1 MSIDQSKIRNFCIIA
16 HIDHGKSTLA
26 DRIIEKTGTLTSREM
41 QAQVLDNMDLERERG
56 ITIKSQAVRIIYQA
70 KDGEEYIFNL
80 IDTPGHVD
88 FNYEVSRSLA
98 ACDGAILVVDAAQGV
113 EAQTLANVYLALDH
127 DLDVLPVINKIDLP
141 SARPEEVAQEI
152 EDVIGIEAMDAPRIS
167 AKTGLNIE
175 EVLEQI
181 VTKIPAPAGD
191 PKAPL
196 KALIFDALYDS
207 YKGVIVFCRIK
218 EGTVKVGTKIKM
230 MATGAEDLVT
240 EVGYF
245 GAGQFI
251 PCDELSAGMV
261 GYITASIKNVKD
273 TRVGDTI
280 TDAAEPITPEKQAE
294 IERWLASQPKH
305 QPADSVTEKRSNLLI
320 VFAESLESWVLEKK
334 VDGKEI
340 TPCLNRLLK
349 EKSTLYAPNV
359 LTQVKGGRSIDAQL
373 MICSGLLP
381 LMSGT
386 YSSLYYDNTF
396 YTLQKAMRWLKH
408 SRSYL
413 LTIDKVSTWNQ
424 GAVARSFGTDTIIS
438 YHDFKM
444 TEAFGTHKRIGDA
457 SFFKQCREKIE
468 RGEVWKPG
476 ESVYMQ
482 FVTYSGHAPFK
493 LPNHLRTITFPA
505 SIPEKAADYMTTAHY
520 TDKAIGD
527 FVAYLKTLPQYKET
541 IVVIVGDH
549 EGLASYRQEL
559 VGNPACRGLVS
570 DKQLTPFIVLNSPV
584 GMRYD
589 KFMGQID
596 IYPTLLNLMQLDA
609 YRWHGL
615 GQSILDP
622 RKQGVAVG
630 SVMNVEG
637 TGSDKEVE
645 RLKEAHT
652 VSDYMLRYDWLKR
665 LD

>member
-1 MSIDQSKIRNFCIIA
+1 MRQQLWDKTAIIFAVGIFLTFVAFDVIRCMDTTFVSFSFFETYATKIIA
-16 HIDHGKSTLA
+16 TLA
-26 DRIIEKTGTLTSREM
+26 LAGVYALTRCRW
-41 QAQVLDNMDLERERG
+41 AQ
-56 ITIKSQAVRIIYQA
+56 I
-70 KDGEEYIFNL
+70 
-80 IDTPGHVD
+80 
-88 FNYEVSRSLA
+88 
-98 ACDGAILVVDAAQGV
+98 VVI
-113 EAQTLANVYLALDH
+113 AL
-127 DLDVLPVINKIDLP
+127 LDVLLVANLMYIRTYYSAIPASSYLEAGNLADFKASVTDSLRWADIVLP
-141 SARPEEVAQEI
+141 LITIATAVMAFRYKTAKRQPLTAVLKWWAAPLAGFALLLTGVNLCKGGFHKSLRSVRQSAYLCSA
-152 EDVIGIEAMDAPRIS
+152 DAP
-167 AKTGLNIE
+167 
-175 EVLEQI
+175 
-181 VTKIPAPAGD
+181 
-191 PKAPL
+191 
-196 KALIFDALYDS
+196 IFSVFGCIWYD
-207 YKGVIVFCRIK
+207 
-218 EGTVKVGTKIKM
+218 
-230 MATGAEDLVT
+230 
-240 EVGYF
+240 
-245 GAGQFI
+245 
-251 PCDELSAGMV
+251 
-261 GYITASIKNVKD
+261 
-273 TRVGDTI
+273 I

-373 MICSGLLP
+373 MISSGLLP

-396 YTLQKAMRWLKH
+396 YTLQKAMRGLKH

-457 SFFKQCREKIE
+457 SFFQQCREKIE

-482 FVTYSGHAPFK
+482 FVTSSGHAPFK
-493 LPNHLRTITFPA
+493 LPDHLRTITFPA

-559 VGNPACRGLVS
+559 VGNPACHGLVS

>member
-1 MSIDQSKIRNFCIIA
+1 MRQQLWDKTAITFAVGIFLTFVAFDVIWCMDTTFASFSFFETYATKIIA
-16 HIDHGKSTLA
+16 TLA
-26 DRIIEKTGTLTSREM
+26 LAGVYALTRCRW
-41 QAQVLDNMDLERERG
+41 AQ
-56 ITIKSQAVRIIYQA
+56 I
-70 KDGEEYIFNL
+70 
-80 IDTPGHVD
+80 
-88 FNYEVSRSLA
+88 
-98 ACDGAILVVDAAQGV
+98 VVM
-113 EAQTLANVYLALDH
+113 AL
-127 DLDVLPVINKIDLP
+127 LDVLLVANLMYFRTYYSAIPASSYLEAGNLADFKASVTDSLRWADIVLP
-141 SARPEEVAQEI
+141 LITIATAVMAFRPKATKRQPLTAVLKWWAAPLAGFALLLTGVNLCKGGFHKSLRSVRQSAYLCSA
-152 EDVIGIEAMDAPRIS
+152 DAP
-167 AKTGLNIE
+167 
-175 EVLEQI
+175 
-181 VTKIPAPAGD
+181 
-191 PKAPL
+191 
-196 KALIFDALYDS
+196 IFSVFGCIWYD
-207 YKGVIVFCRIK
+207 
-218 EGTVKVGTKIKM
+218 
-230 MATGAEDLVT
+230 
-240 EVGYF
+240 
-245 GAGQFI
+245 
-251 PCDELSAGMV
+251 
-261 GYITASIKNVKD
+261 
-273 TRVGDTI
+273 I

-334 VDGKEI
+334 VYGKEI

-396 YTLQKAMRWLKH
+396 YTLQKAMRGQKH

-457 SFFKQCREKIE
+457 SFFQQCREKIE

-493 LPNHLRTITFPA
+493 LPDHLRTITFPA

-559 VGNPACRGLVS
+559 VSNPACRGLVS

-596 IYPTLLNLMQLDA
+596 IYPTLLNLMQLNA

>member
-1 MSIDQSKIRNFCIIA
+1 MRQQLWDKTAIIFAVGIFLTFVAFDVIWCMDTTFASFSFFETYATKIIA
-16 HIDHGKSTLA
+16 TLA
-26 DRIIEKTGTLTSREM
+26 LAGVYALTRCRW
-41 QAQVLDNMDLERERG
+41 AQ
-56 ITIKSQAVRIIYQA
+56 I
-70 KDGEEYIFNL
+70 
-80 IDTPGHVD
+80 
-88 FNYEVSRSLA
+88 
-98 ACDGAILVVDAAQGV
+98 VVM
-113 EAQTLANVYLALDH
+113 AL
-127 DLDVLPVINKIDLP
+127 LDVLLVANLMYFRTYYSAIPASSYLEAGNLADFKASVTDSLRWADIVLP
-141 SARPEEVAQEI
+141 LITIATAVMAFRYKTTKRQPLTAVLKWWAAPLAGFALLLTGVNLCKGGFHKSLRSVRQSAYLCSA
-152 EDVIGIEAMDAPRIS
+152 DAP
-167 AKTGLNIE
+167 
-175 EVLEQI
+175 
-181 VTKIPAPAGD
+181 
-191 PKAPL
+191 
-196 KALIFDALYDS
+196 IFSVFGCIWYD
-207 YKGVIVFCRIK
+207 
-218 EGTVKVGTKIKM
+218 
-230 MATGAEDLVT
+230 
-240 EVGYF
+240 
-245 GAGQFI
+245 
-251 PCDELSAGMV
+251 
-261 GYITASIKNVKD
+261 
-273 TRVGDTI
+273 I

-396 YTLQKAMRWLKH
+396 YTLQKAMRGLKH

-457 SFFKQCREKIE
+457 SFFQQCREKIE

-493 LPNHLRTITFPA
+493 LPDHLRTITFPA

-559 VGNPACRGLVS
+559 VDNPICRGLVS

>member
-1 MSIDQSKIRNFCIIA
+1 MRQQLWDKTAIIFAVGIFLTFVAFDVIWCMDTTFASFSFFETYATKIIA
-16 HIDHGKSTLA
+16 TLA
-26 DRIIEKTGTLTSREM
+26 LAGVYALTRCRW
-41 QAQVLDNMDLERERG
+41 AQ
-56 ITIKSQAVRIIYQA
+56 I
-70 KDGEEYIFNL
+70 
-80 IDTPGHVD
+80 
-88 FNYEVSRSLA
+88 
-98 ACDGAILVVDAAQGV
+98 VVM
-113 EAQTLANVYLALDH
+113 AL
-127 DLDVLPVINKIDLP
+127 LDVLLVANLMYFRTYYSAIPASSYLEAGNLADFKASVTDSLRWADIVLP
-141 SARPEEVAQEI
+141 LITIATAVMAFRYKTTKRQPLTAVLKWWAAPLAGFALLLTGVNLCKGGFHKSLRSVRQSAYLCSA
-152 EDVIGIEAMDAPRIS
+152 DAP
-167 AKTGLNIE
+167 
-175 EVLEQI
+175 
-181 VTKIPAPAGD
+181 
-191 PKAPL
+191 
-196 KALIFDALYDS
+196 IFSVFGCIWYD
-207 YKGVIVFCRIK
+207 
-218 EGTVKVGTKIKM
+218 
-230 MATGAEDLVT
+230 
-240 EVGYF
+240 
-245 GAGQFI
+245 
-251 PCDELSAGMV
+251 
-261 GYITASIKNVKD
+261 
-273 TRVGDTI
+273 I

-396 YTLQKAMRWLKH
+396 YTLQKAMRGLKH

-457 SFFKQCREKIE
+457 SFFQQCQEKIE

-493 LPNHLRTITFPA
+493 LPDHLRTITFPA

-549 EGLASYRQEL
+549 EGLAFYRQEL

>member
-1 MSIDQSKIRNFCIIA
+1 MRQQLWDKTSIVFAVGIFLTFVAFDVIWCMDTTFASFSFFETYATKIIA
-16 HIDHGKSTLA
+16 TLA
-26 DRIIEKTGTLTSREM
+26 LAGVYALTRCRW
-41 QAQVLDNMDLERERG
+41 AQ
-56 ITIKSQAVRIIYQA
+56 I
-70 KDGEEYIFNL
+70 
-80 IDTPGHVD
+80 
-88 FNYEVSRSLA
+88 
-98 ACDGAILVVDAAQGV
+98 VVM
-113 EAQTLANVYLALDH
+113 AL
-127 DLDVLPVINKIDLP
+127 LDVLLVANLMYFRTYYSAIPASSYLEAGNLADFKASVTDSLRWADIVLP
-141 SARPEEVAQEI
+141 LITIATAVMAFRYKTTKRQPLTAVLKWWAAPLAGFALLLTGVNLCKGGFHKSLRSVRQSAYLCSA
-152 EDVIGIEAMDAPRIS
+152 DAP
-167 AKTGLNIE
+167 
-175 EVLEQI
+175 
-181 VTKIPAPAGD
+181 
-191 PKAPL
+191 
-196 KALIFDALYDS
+196 IFSVFGCIWYD
-207 YKGVIVFCRIK
+207 
-218 EGTVKVGTKIKM
+218 
-230 MATGAEDLVT
+230 
-240 EVGYF
+240 
-245 GAGQFI
+245 
-251 PCDELSAGMV
+251 
-261 GYITASIKNVKD
+261 
-273 TRVGDTI
+273 I

-396 YTLQKAMRWLKH
+396 YTLQKAMRGLKH

-457 SFFKQCREKIE
+457 SFFQQCREKIE
-468 RGEVWKPG
+468 RGEVWKPS

-493 LPNHLRTITFPA
+493 LPDHLRTITFPA

>member
-1 MSIDQSKIRNFCIIA
+1 MRQQLWDKTAIIFAVGIFLTFVAFDVIWCMDTTFASFSFFETYATKIIA
-16 HIDHGKSTLA
+16 TLA
-26 DRIIEKTGTLTSREM
+26 LAGVYALTRCRW
-41 QAQVLDNMDLERERG
+41 AQ
-56 ITIKSQAVRIIYQA
+56 I
-70 KDGEEYIFNL
+70 
-80 IDTPGHVD
+80 
-88 FNYEVSRSLA
+88 
-98 ACDGAILVVDAAQGV
+98 VVM
-113 EAQTLANVYLALDH
+113 AL
-127 DLDVLPVINKIDLP
+127 LDVLLVANLMYFRTYYSAIPASSYLEAGNLADFKASVTDSLRWADIVLP
-141 SARPEEVAQEI
+141 LITIATAVMAFRYKTTKRQPLTAVLKWWAVPLAGFALLLTGVNLCKGGFHKSLRSVRQSAYLCSA
-152 EDVIGIEAMDAPRIS
+152 DAP
-167 AKTGLNIE
+167 
-175 EVLEQI
+175 
-181 VTKIPAPAGD
+181 
-191 PKAPL
+191 
-196 KALIFDALYDS
+196 IFSVFGCIWYD
-207 YKGVIVFCRIK
+207 
-218 EGTVKVGTKIKM
+218 
-230 MATGAEDLVT
+230 
-240 EVGYF
+240 
-245 GAGQFI
+245 
-251 PCDELSAGMV
+251 
-261 GYITASIKNVKD
+261 
-273 TRVGDTI
+273 I

-396 YTLQKAMRWLKH
+396 YTLQKAMRGLKH

-457 SFFKQCREKIE
+457 SFFQQCREKIE

-493 LPNHLRTITFPA
+493 LPDHLRTITFPA
-505 SIPEKAADYMTTAHY
+505 SIPEKATDYMTTAHY

>member
-1 MSIDQSKIRNFCIIA
+1 MRQQLWDKTAITFAVGIFLTFVAFDVIWCMDTTFASFSFFETYATKIIA
-16 HIDHGKSTLA
+16 TLA
-26 DRIIEKTGTLTSREM
+26 LAGVYALTRCRW
-41 QAQVLDNMDLERERG
+41 AQ
-56 ITIKSQAVRIIYQA
+56 I
-70 KDGEEYIFNL
+70 
-80 IDTPGHVD
+80 
-88 FNYEVSRSLA
+88 
-98 ACDGAILVVDAAQGV
+98 VVM
-113 EAQTLANVYLALDH
+113 AL
-127 DLDVLPVINKIDLP
+127 LDVLLVANLMYFRTYYSAIPASSYLEAGNLADFKASVTDSLRWADIVLP
-141 SARPEEVAQEI
+141 LITIATAVMAFRYKTTKRQPLTAVLKWWTAPLAGFALLLTGVNLCKGGFHKSLRSVRQSAYLCSA
-152 EDVIGIEAMDAPRIS
+152 DAP
-167 AKTGLNIE
+167 
-175 EVLEQI
+175 
-181 VTKIPAPAGD
+181 
-191 PKAPL
+191 
-196 KALIFDALYDS
+196 IFSVFGCIWYD
-207 YKGVIVFCRIK
+207 
-218 EGTVKVGTKIKM
+218 
-230 MATGAEDLVT
+230 
-240 EVGYF
+240 
-245 GAGQFI
+245 
-251 PCDELSAGMV
+251 
-261 GYITASIKNVKD
+261 
-273 TRVGDTI
+273 I

-396 YTLQKAMRWLKH
+396 YTLQKAMRGQKH

-438 YHDFKM
+438 YRDFKM

-457 SFFKQCREKIE
+457 SFFQQCREKIE

-493 LPNHLRTITFPA
+493 LPDHLRTITFPT

>member
-1 MSIDQSKIRNFCIIA
+1 MRQQLWDKTAIIFAVGIFLTFVAFDVIWCMDTTFASFSFFETYATKIIA
-16 HIDHGKSTLA
+16 TLA
-26 DRIIEKTGTLTSREM
+26 LAGVYALTRC
-41 QAQVLDNMDLERERG
+41 RW
-56 ITIKSQAVRIIYQA
+56 A
-70 KDGEEYIFNL
+70 KI
-80 IDTPGHVD
+80 
-88 FNYEVSRSLA
+88 
-98 ACDGAILVVDAAQGV
+98 VVM
-113 EAQTLANVYLALDH
+113 AL
-127 DLDVLPVINKIDLP
+127 LDVLLVANLMYFRTYYSAIPASSYLEAGNLADFKASVTDSLRWADIVLP
-141 SARPEEVAQEI
+141 LITIATAVMAFRYKTTKRQPLTAVLKWWAAPLAGFALLLTGVNLCKGGFHKSLRSVRQSAYLCSA
-152 EDVIGIEAMDAPRIS
+152 DAP
-167 AKTGLNIE
+167 
-175 EVLEQI
+175 
-181 VTKIPAPAGD
+181 
-191 PKAPL
+191 
-196 KALIFDALYDS
+196 IFSVFGCIWYD
-207 YKGVIVFCRIK
+207 
-218 EGTVKVGTKIKM
+218 
-230 MATGAEDLVT
+230 
-240 EVGYF
+240 
-245 GAGQFI
+245 
-251 PCDELSAGMV
+251 
-261 GYITASIKNVKD
+261 
-273 TRVGDTI
+273 I

-396 YTLQKAMRWLKH
+396 YTLQKAMRGLKH

-457 SFFKQCREKIE
+457 SFFQQCQEKIE

-493 LPNHLRTITFPA
+493 LPDHLRTITFPA

>member
-1 MSIDQSKIRNFCIIA
+1 MRQQLWDKTAIIFAVGIFLTFVAFDVIWCMDTTFASFSFFETYATKIIA
-16 HIDHGKSTLA
+16 TLA
-26 DRIIEKTGTLTSREM
+26 LAGVYALTRCRW
-41 QAQVLDNMDLERERG
+41 AQ
-56 ITIKSQAVRIIYQA
+56 I
-70 KDGEEYIFNL
+70 
-80 IDTPGHVD
+80 
-88 FNYEVSRSLA
+88 
-98 ACDGAILVVDAAQGV
+98 VVM
-113 EAQTLANVYLALDH
+113 AL
-127 DLDVLPVINKIDLP
+127 LDVLLVANLMYFRTYY
-141 SARPEEVAQEI
+141 SAIPASSYL
-152 EDVIGIEAMDAPRIS
+152 EAGNLADFKASVTDSLRWADIVMPLITIATAVMAFRYKTTKRQPLTAVLKWWAAPLAGFALLLTGVNLCKGGFHKSLRSVRQSAYLCSADAP
-167 AKTGLNIE
+167 
-175 EVLEQI
+175 
-181 VTKIPAPAGD
+181 
-191 PKAPL
+191 
-196 KALIFDALYDS
+196 IFSVFGCIWYD
-207 YKGVIVFCRIK
+207 
-218 EGTVKVGTKIKM
+218 
-230 MATGAEDLVT
+230 
-240 EVGYF
+240 
-245 GAGQFI
+245 
-251 PCDELSAGMV
+251 
-261 GYITASIKNVKD
+261 
-273 TRVGDTI
+273 I
-280 TDAAEPITPEKQAE
+280 TDAAEPITPEKQVE

-305 QPADSVTEKRSNLLI
+305 QPANSVTEKRSNLLI

-396 YTLQKAMRWLKH
+396 YTLQKAMRGLKH

-457 SFFKQCREKIE
+457 SFFQQCREKIE

-493 LPNHLRTITFPA
+493 LPDHLRTITFPA

>member
-1 MSIDQSKIRNFCIIA
+1 MRQQLWDKTAIIFAVGIFLTFVAFDVIWCMDTTFASFSFFETYATKIIA
-16 HIDHGKSTLA
+16 TLA
-26 DRIIEKTGTLTSREM
+26 LAGVYALTRCRW
-41 QAQVLDNMDLERERG
+41 AQ
-56 ITIKSQAVRIIYQA
+56 I
-70 KDGEEYIFNL
+70 
-80 IDTPGHVD
+80 
-88 FNYEVSRSLA
+88 
-98 ACDGAILVVDAAQGV
+98 VVM
-113 EAQTLANVYLALDH
+113 AL
-127 DLDVLPVINKIDLP
+127 LDVLLVANLMYFRTYYSAIPASSYLEAGNLADFKASVTDSLRWADIVLP
-141 SARPEEVAQEI
+141 LITIATAVMAFRYKTTTRQPLTAVLKWWAAPLAGFALLLTGVNLCKGGFHKSLRSVRQSAYLCSA
-152 EDVIGIEAMDAPRIS
+152 DAP
-167 AKTGLNIE
+167 
-175 EVLEQI
+175 
-181 VTKIPAPAGD
+181 
-191 PKAPL
+191 
-196 KALIFDALYDS
+196 IFSVFGCIWYD
-207 YKGVIVFCRIK
+207 
-218 EGTVKVGTKIKM
+218 
-230 MATGAEDLVT
+230 
-240 EVGYF
+240 
-245 GAGQFI
+245 
-251 PCDELSAGMV
+251 
-261 GYITASIKNVKD
+261 
-273 TRVGDTI
+273 I

-396 YTLQKAMRWLKH
+396 YTLQKTMRGLKH

-457 SFFKQCREKIE
+457 SFFQQCREKIE

-493 LPNHLRTITFPA
+493 LPDHLRTITFPA

>member
-1 MSIDQSKIRNFCIIA
+1 MRQQLWDKTAIIFAVGIFLTFVAFDVIWCMDTTFASFSFFETYATKIIA
-16 HIDHGKSTLA
+16 TLA
-26 DRIIEKTGTLTSREM
+26 LAGVYALTRCRW
-41 QAQVLDNMDLERERG
+41 AQ
-56 ITIKSQAVRIIYQA
+56 I
-70 KDGEEYIFNL
+70 
-80 IDTPGHVD
+80 
-88 FNYEVSRSLA
+88 
-98 ACDGAILVVDAAQGV
+98 VVM
-113 EAQTLANVYLALDH
+113 AL
-127 DLDVLPVINKIDLP
+127 LDVLLIANLMYFRTYYSAIPASSYLEAGNLADFKASVTDSLRWADIVLP
-141 SARPEEVAQEI
+141 LITIATAVMAFRYKTTKRQPLTAVLKWWAAPLAGFALLLTGVNLCKGGFHKSLRSVRQSAYLCSA
-152 EDVIGIEAMDAPRIS
+152 DAP
-167 AKTGLNIE
+167 
-175 EVLEQI
+175 
-181 VTKIPAPAGD
+181 
-191 PKAPL
+191 
-196 KALIFDALYDS
+196 IFSVFGCIWYD
-207 YKGVIVFCRIK
+207 
-218 EGTVKVGTKIKM
+218 
-230 MATGAEDLVT
+230 
-240 EVGYF
+240 
-245 GAGQFI
+245 
-251 PCDELSAGMV
+251 
-261 GYITASIKNVKD
+261 
-273 TRVGDTI
+273 I

-396 YTLQKAMRWLKH
+396 YTLQKAMRGLKH

-457 SFFKQCREKIE
+457 SFFQQCREMIE

-493 LPNHLRTITFPA
+493 LPDHLRTITFPA

-645 RLKEAHT
+645 RLHRVGLHA
-652 VSDYMLRYDWLKR
+652 SLRLAETP
-665 LD
+665 

>member
-1 MSIDQSKIRNFCIIA
+1 MRQQLWDKTAIIFAVGIFLTFVAFDVIWCMDTTFASFSFFETYATKIIA
-16 HIDHGKSTLA
+16 TLA
-26 DRIIEKTGTLTSREM
+26 LAGVYALTRCRW
-41 QAQVLDNMDLERERG
+41 AQ
-56 ITIKSQAVRIIYQA
+56 I
-70 KDGEEYIFNL
+70 
-80 IDTPGHVD
+80 
-88 FNYEVSRSLA
+88 
-98 ACDGAILVVDAAQGV
+98 VVM
-113 EAQTLANVYLALDH
+113 AL
-127 DLDVLPVINKIDLP
+127 LDVLLVANLMYFRTYYSAIPASSYLEAGNLADFKASVTDSLRWADIVLP
-141 SARPEEVAQEI
+141 LITIATAVMAFRYKTTKRQPLTAVLKWWAAPLAGFALLLTGVNLCKGGFHKSLRSVRQSAYLCSA
-152 EDVIGIEAMDAPRIS
+152 DAP
-167 AKTGLNIE
+167 
-175 EVLEQI
+175 
-181 VTKIPAPAGD
+181 
-191 PKAPL
+191 
-196 KALIFDALYDS
+196 IFSVFGCIWYD
-207 YKGVIVFCRIK
+207 
-218 EGTVKVGTKIKM
+218 
-230 MATGAEDLVT
+230 
-240 EVGYF
+240 
-245 GAGQFI
+245 
-251 PCDELSAGMV
+251 
-261 GYITASIKNVKD
+261 
-273 TRVGDTI
+273 I
-280 TDAAEPITPEKQAE
+280 TDAAEPITPEKQVE

-396 YTLQKAMRWLKH
+396 YTLQKAMRGLKH

-457 SFFKQCREKIE
+457 SFFQQCREKIE

>member
-1 MSIDQSKIRNFCIIA
+1 MRQQLWDKTAIIFAVGIFLTFVAFDVIWCMDTTFASFSFFETYATKIIA
-16 HIDHGKSTLA
+16 TLA
-26 DRIIEKTGTLTSREM
+26 LAGVYALTRCRW
-41 QAQVLDNMDLERERG
+41 AQ
-56 ITIKSQAVRIIYQA
+56 I
-70 KDGEEYIFNL
+70 
-80 IDTPGHVD
+80 
-88 FNYEVSRSLA
+88 
-98 ACDGAILVVDAAQGV
+98 VVM
-113 EAQTLANVYLALDH
+113 AL
-127 DLDVLPVINKIDLP
+127 LDVLLVANLMYFRTYYSAIPASSYLEAGNLADFKASVTDSLRWADIVLP
-141 SARPEEVAQEI
+141 LITIATAVMAFRYKTTKRQPLTAVLKWWAAPLAGFALLLTGVNLCKGGFHKSLRSVRQSAYLCSA
-152 EDVIGIEAMDAPRIS
+152 DAP
-167 AKTGLNIE
+167 
-175 EVLEQI
+175 
-181 VTKIPAPAGD
+181 
-191 PKAPL
+191 
-196 KALIFDALYDS
+196 IFSVFGCIWYD
-207 YKGVIVFCRIK
+207 
-218 EGTVKVGTKIKM
+218 
-230 MATGAEDLVT
+230 
-240 EVGYF
+240 
-245 GAGQFI
+245 
-251 PCDELSAGMV
+251 
-261 GYITASIKNVKD
+261 
-273 TRVGDTI
+273 I

-396 YTLQKAMRWLKH
+396 YTLQKAMRGLKH

-457 SFFKQCREKIE
+457 SFFQQCREKIE

-482 FVTYSGHAPFK
+482 FVTYSGYAPFK
-493 LPNHLRTITFPA
+493 LPDHLRTITFPA

>member
-1 MSIDQSKIRNFCIIA
+1 MRQQLWDKTAIIFAVGIFLTFVAFDVIWCMDTTFASFSFFETYATKIIA
-16 HIDHGKSTLA
+16 TLA
-26 DRIIEKTGTLTSREM
+26 LAGVYALTRCRW
-41 QAQVLDNMDLERERG
+41 AQ
-56 ITIKSQAVRIIYQA
+56 I
-70 KDGEEYIFNL
+70 
-80 IDTPGHVD
+80 
-88 FNYEVSRSLA
+88 
-98 ACDGAILVVDAAQGV
+98 VVM
-113 EAQTLANVYLALDH
+113 AL
-127 DLDVLPVINKIDLP
+127 LDVLLVANLMYFRTYYSAIPASSYLEAGNLADFKASVTDSLRWADIVLP
-141 SARPEEVAQEI
+141 LITIATAVMAFRYKTTKRQPLTAVLKWWAAPLAGFALLLTGVNLCKGGFHKSLRSVRQSAYLCSA
-152 EDVIGIEAMDAPRIS
+152 DAP
-167 AKTGLNIE
+167 
-175 EVLEQI
+175 
-181 VTKIPAPAGD
+181 
-191 PKAPL
+191 
-196 KALIFDALYDS
+196 IFSVFGCIWYD
-207 YKGVIVFCRIK
+207 
-218 EGTVKVGTKIKM
+218 
-230 MATGAEDLVT
+230 
-240 EVGYF
+240 
-245 GAGQFI
+245 
-251 PCDELSAGMV
+251 
-261 GYITASIKNVKD
+261 
-273 TRVGDTI
+273 I

-305 QPADSVTEKRSNLLI
+305 QPANSVTEKRSNLLI

-334 VDGKEI
+334 VNGKEI

-396 YTLQKAMRWLKH
+396 YTLQKAMRGLKH

-457 SFFKQCREKIE
+457 SFFQQCREKIE

-493 LPNHLRTITFPA
+493 LPDHLRTITFPA

-559 VGNPACRGLVS
+559 VDNPVCRGLVS

>member
-1 MSIDQSKIRNFCIIA
+1 MRQQLWDKTAIIFAVGIFLTFVAFDVIWCMDTTFASFSFFETYATKIIA
-16 HIDHGKSTLA
+16 TLA
-26 DRIIEKTGTLTSREM
+26 LAGVYALTRCRW
-41 QAQVLDNMDLERERG
+41 AQ
-56 ITIKSQAVRIIYQA
+56 I
-70 KDGEEYIFNL
+70 
-80 IDTPGHVD
+80 
-88 FNYEVSRSLA
+88 
-98 ACDGAILVVDAAQGV
+98 VVM
-113 EAQTLANVYLALDH
+113 AL
-127 DLDVLPVINKIDLP
+127 LDVLLVANLMYFRTYY
-141 SARPEEVAQEI
+141 SAIPASSYL
-152 EDVIGIEAMDAPRIS
+152 EAGNLADFKASVTDSLRWADIVMPLITIATAVMAFRYKTTKRQPLTAVLKWWAAPLAGFALLLTGVNLCKGGFHKSLRSVRQSAYLCSADAP
-167 AKTGLNIE
+167 
-175 EVLEQI
+175 
-181 VTKIPAPAGD
+181 
-191 PKAPL
+191 
-196 KALIFDALYDS
+196 IFSVFGCIWYD
-207 YKGVIVFCRIK
+207 
-218 EGTVKVGTKIKM
+218 
-230 MATGAEDLVT
+230 
-240 EVGYF
+240 
-245 GAGQFI
+245 
-251 PCDELSAGMV
+251 
-261 GYITASIKNVKD
+261 
-273 TRVGDTI
+273 I

-396 YTLQKAMRWLKH
+396 YTLQKAMRGLKH

-457 SFFKQCREKIE
+457 SFFQQCREKIE

-493 LPNHLRTITFPA
+493 LPDHLRTITFPA

-559 VGNPACRGLVS
+559 VGNPDCRGLVS

>member
-1 MSIDQSKIRNFCIIA
+1 MRQQLWDKTAIIFAVGIFLTFVAFDVIWCMDTTFASFSFFETYATKIIA
-16 HIDHGKSTLA
+16 TLA
-26 DRIIEKTGTLTSREM
+26 LAGVYALTRCRW
-41 QAQVLDNMDLERERG
+41 AQ
-56 ITIKSQAVRIIYQA
+56 I
-70 KDGEEYIFNL
+70 
-80 IDTPGHVD
+80 
-88 FNYEVSRSLA
+88 
-98 ACDGAILVVDAAQGV
+98 VVM
-113 EAQTLANVYLALDH
+113 AL
-127 DLDVLPVINKIDLP
+127 LDVLLVANLMYFRTYYSAIPASSYLEAGNLADFKASVTDSLRWADIVLP
-141 SARPEEVAQEI
+141 LITIATAVMAFRYKTTKRQPLTAVLKWWAAPLAGFALLLTGVNLCKGGFHKSLRSVRQSAYLCSA
-152 EDVIGIEAMDAPRIS
+152 DAP
-167 AKTGLNIE
+167 
-175 EVLEQI
+175 
-181 VTKIPAPAGD
+181 
-191 PKAPL
+191 
-196 KALIFDALYDS
+196 IFSVFGCIWYD
-207 YKGVIVFCRIK
+207 
-218 EGTVKVGTKIKM
+218 
-230 MATGAEDLVT
+230 
-240 EVGYF
+240 
-245 GAGQFI
+245 
-251 PCDELSAGMV
+251 
-261 GYITASIKNVKD
+261 
-273 TRVGDTI
+273 I

-386 YSSLYYDNTF
+386 YSSLYYYNTF
-396 YTLQKAMRWLKH
+396 YTLQKAMRGLKH

-457 SFFKQCREKIE
+457 SFFQQCREKIE

-493 LPNHLRTITFPA
+493 LPDHLRTITFPA

>member
-1 MSIDQSKIRNFCIIA
+1 MRQQLWDKTAITFAVGIFLTFVAFDVIWCMDTTFASFSFFETYATKIIA
-16 HIDHGKSTLA
+16 TLA
-26 DRIIEKTGTLTSREM
+26 LAGVYALTRCRW
-41 QAQVLDNMDLERERG
+41 AQ
-56 ITIKSQAVRIIYQA
+56 I
-70 KDGEEYIFNL
+70 
-80 IDTPGHVD
+80 
-88 FNYEVSRSLA
+88 
-98 ACDGAILVVDAAQGV
+98 VVM
-113 EAQTLANVYLALDH
+113 AL
-127 DLDVLPVINKIDLP
+127 LDVLLVANLMYFRTYYSAIPASSYLEAGNLADFKASVTDSLRWADIVLP
-141 SARPEEVAQEI
+141 LITIATAVMAFRYKTTKRQPLTAVLKWWTAPLAGFALLLTGVNLCKGGFHKSLRSVRQSAYLCSA
-152 EDVIGIEAMDAPRIS
+152 DAP
-167 AKTGLNIE
+167 
-175 EVLEQI
+175 
-181 VTKIPAPAGD
+181 
-191 PKAPL
+191 
-196 KALIFDALYDS
+196 IFSVFGCIWYD
-207 YKGVIVFCRIK
+207 
-218 EGTVKVGTKIKM
+218 
-230 MATGAEDLVT
+230 
-240 EVGYF
+240 
-245 GAGQFI
+245 
-251 PCDELSAGMV
+251 
-261 GYITASIKNVKD
+261 
-273 TRVGDTI
+273 I

-396 YTLQKAMRWLKH
+396 YTLQKAMRGLKH

-457 SFFKQCREKIE
+457 SFFQQCREKIE

-493 LPNHLRTITFPA
+493 LPDHLRTITFPA

-637 TGSDKEVE
+637 TRSDKEVE

>member
-1 MSIDQSKIRNFCIIA
+1 MRQQLWDKTAIIFAVGIFLTFVAFDVIWCMDTTFASFSFFETYATKIIA
-16 HIDHGKSTLA
+16 TLA
-26 DRIIEKTGTLTSREM
+26 LAGVYALTRCRW
-41 QAQVLDNMDLERERG
+41 AQ
-56 ITIKSQAVRIIYQA
+56 I
-70 KDGEEYIFNL
+70 
-80 IDTPGHVD
+80 
-88 FNYEVSRSLA
+88 
-98 ACDGAILVVDAAQGV
+98 VVM
-113 EAQTLANVYLALDH
+113 AL
-127 DLDVLPVINKIDLP
+127 LDVLLVANLMYFRTYYSAIPASSYLEAGNLADFKASVTDSLRWADIVLP
-141 SARPEEVAQEI
+141 LITIETAVMAFRYKTTKRQPLTAVLKWWAAPLAGFALLLTGVNLCKGGFHKSLRSVRQSAYLCSA
-152 EDVIGIEAMDAPRIS
+152 DAP
-167 AKTGLNIE
+167 
-175 EVLEQI
+175 
-181 VTKIPAPAGD
+181 
-191 PKAPL
+191 
-196 KALIFDALYDS
+196 IFSVFGCIWYD
-207 YKGVIVFCRIK
+207 
-218 EGTVKVGTKIKM
+218 
-230 MATGAEDLVT
+230 
-240 EVGYF
+240 
-245 GAGQFI
+245 
-251 PCDELSAGMV
+251 
-261 GYITASIKNVKD
+261 
-273 TRVGDTI
+273 I

-396 YTLQKAMRWLKH
+396 YTLQKAMRGLKH

-457 SFFKQCREKIE
+457 SFFQQCREKIE

-493 LPNHLRTITFPA
+493 LPDHLRTITFPA

>member
-1 MSIDQSKIRNFCIIA
+1 MRQQLWDKTSIVFAVGIFLTFVAFDVIWCMDTTFASFSFFETYATKIIA
-16 HIDHGKSTLA
+16 TLA
-26 DRIIEKTGTLTSREM
+26 LAGVYALTRCRW
-41 QAQVLDNMDLERERG
+41 AQ
-56 ITIKSQAVRIIYQA
+56 I
-70 KDGEEYIFNL
+70 
-80 IDTPGHVD
+80 
-88 FNYEVSRSLA
+88 
-98 ACDGAILVVDAAQGV
+98 VVM
-113 EAQTLANVYLALDH
+113 AL
-127 DLDVLPVINKIDLP
+127 LDVLLVANLMYFRTYY
-141 SARPEEVAQEI
+141 SAIPASSYL
-152 EDVIGIEAMDAPRIS
+152 EAGNLADFKASVTDSLRWADIVMSLITIATAVMAFRYKTTKRQPLTAVLKWWAAPLAGFALLLTGVNLCKGGFHKSLRSVRQSAYLCSADAP
-167 AKTGLNIE
+167 
-175 EVLEQI
+175 
-181 VTKIPAPAGD
+181 
-191 PKAPL
+191 
-196 KALIFDALYDS
+196 IFSVFGCIWYD
-207 YKGVIVFCRIK
+207 
-218 EGTVKVGTKIKM
+218 
-230 MATGAEDLVT
+230 
-240 EVGYF
+240 
-245 GAGQFI
+245 
-251 PCDELSAGMV
+251 
-261 GYITASIKNVKD
+261 
-273 TRVGDTI
+273 I

-396 YTLQKAMRWLKH
+396 YTLQKAMRGLKH

-457 SFFKQCREKIE
+457 SFFQQCREKIE

-493 LPNHLRTITFPA
+493 LPDHLRTITFPA

>member
-1 MSIDQSKIRNFCIIA
+1 MRQQLWDKTAITFAVGIFLTFVAFDVIWCMDTTFASFSFFETYATKIIA
-16 HIDHGKSTLA
+16 TLA
-26 DRIIEKTGTLTSREM
+26 LAGVYALTRCRW
-41 QAQVLDNMDLERERG
+41 AQ
-56 ITIKSQAVRIIYQA
+56 I
-70 KDGEEYIFNL
+70 
-80 IDTPGHVD
+80 
-88 FNYEVSRSLA
+88 
-98 ACDGAILVVDAAQGV
+98 VVM
-113 EAQTLANVYLALDH
+113 AL
-127 DLDVLPVINKIDLP
+127 LDVLLVANLMYFRTYYSAIPASSYLEAGNLADFKASVTDSLRWADIVLP
-141 SARPEEVAQEI
+141 LITIATAVMAFRYKTAKRQPLTAVLKWWAAPLAGFALLLTGVNLCKGGFHKSLRSVRQSAYLCSA
-152 EDVIGIEAMDAPRIS
+152 DAP
-167 AKTGLNIE
+167 
-175 EVLEQI
+175 
-181 VTKIPAPAGD
+181 
-191 PKAPL
+191 
-196 KALIFDALYDS
+196 IFSVFGCIWYD
-207 YKGVIVFCRIK
+207 
-218 EGTVKVGTKIKM
+218 
-230 MATGAEDLVT
+230 
-240 EVGYF
+240 
-245 GAGQFI
+245 
-251 PCDELSAGMV
+251 
-261 GYITASIKNVKD
+261 
-273 TRVGDTI
+273 I

-396 YTLQKAMRWLKH
+396 YTLQKAMHGLKH

-457 SFFKQCREKIE
+457 SFFQQCREKIE

-493 LPNHLRTITFPA
+493 LPDHLRTITFPA

>member
-1 MSIDQSKIRNFCIIA
+1 MRQQLWDKTAIIFA
-16 HIDHGKSTLA
+16 TLA
-26 DRIIEKTGTLTSREM
+26 LAGVYALTRCRW
-41 QAQVLDNMDLERERG
+41 AQ
-56 ITIKSQAVRIIYQA
+56 I
-70 KDGEEYIFNL
+70 
-80 IDTPGHVD
+80 
-88 FNYEVSRSLA
+88 
-98 ACDGAILVVDAAQGV
+98 VVM
-113 EAQTLANVYLALDH
+113 AL
-127 DLDVLPVINKIDLP
+127 LDVLLVANLMYFRTYYSAIPASSYLEAGNLADFKASVTDSLRWADIVLP
-141 SARPEEVAQEI
+141 LITIATAVMAFRYKTTKRQPLTAVLKWWAAPLAGFALLLTGVNLCKGGFHKSLRSVRQSAYLCSA
-152 EDVIGIEAMDAPRIS
+152 DAP
-167 AKTGLNIE
+167 
-175 EVLEQI
+175 
-181 VTKIPAPAGD
+181 
-191 PKAPL
+191 
-196 KALIFDALYDS
+196 IFSVFGCIWYD
-207 YKGVIVFCRIK
+207 
-218 EGTVKVGTKIKM
+218 
-230 MATGAEDLVT
+230 
-240 EVGYF
+240 
-245 GAGQFI
+245 
-251 PCDELSAGMV
+251 
-261 GYITASIKNVKD
+261 
-273 TRVGDTI
+273 I

-396 YTLQKAMRWLKH
+396 YTLQKAMRGLKH

-457 SFFKQCREKIE
+457 SFFQQCREKIE

-493 LPNHLRTITFPA
+493 LPDHLRTITFPA

>member
-1 MSIDQSKIRNFCIIA
+1 MRQLLWDKTAIIFAVGIFLTFVAFDVIWCMDTTFASFSFFETYATKIIA
-16 HIDHGKSTLA
+16 TLA
-26 DRIIEKTGTLTSREM
+26 LAGVYALTRCRW
-41 QAQVLDNMDLERERG
+41 AQ
-56 ITIKSQAVRIIYQA
+56 I
-70 KDGEEYIFNL
+70 
-80 IDTPGHVD
+80 
-88 FNYEVSRSLA
+88 
-98 ACDGAILVVDAAQGV
+98 VVM
-113 EAQTLANVYLALDH
+113 AL
-127 DLDVLPVINKIDLP
+127 LDVLLVANLMYFRTYYSAIPASSYLEAGNLADFKASVTDSLRWADIVLP
-141 SARPEEVAQEI
+141 LITIATAVMAFRYKTTKRQPLTAVLKWWAAPLAGFALLLTGVNLCKGGFHKSLRSVRQSAYLCSA
-152 EDVIGIEAMDAPRIS
+152 DAP
-167 AKTGLNIE
+167 
-175 EVLEQI
+175 
-181 VTKIPAPAGD
+181 
-191 PKAPL
+191 
-196 KALIFDALYDS
+196 IFSIFGCIWYD
-207 YKGVIVFCRIK
+207 
-218 EGTVKVGTKIKM
+218 
-230 MATGAEDLVT
+230 
-240 EVGYF
+240 
-245 GAGQFI
+245 
-251 PCDELSAGMV
+251 
-261 GYITASIKNVKD
+261 
-273 TRVGDTI
+273 I

-320 VFAESLESWVLEKK
+320 VFAESLESWVLEKE

-396 YTLQKAMRWLKH
+396 YTLQKAMRGLKH

-457 SFFKQCREKIE
+457 SFFQQCREKIE

-493 LPNHLRTITFPA
+493 LPDHLRTITFPA

>member
-1 MSIDQSKIRNFCIIA
+1 MRQQLWDKTAIIFAVGIFLTFVAFDVIWCMDTTFASFSFFETYATKIIA
-16 HIDHGKSTLA
+16 TLA
-26 DRIIEKTGTLTSREM
+26 LAGVYALTRCRW
-41 QAQVLDNMDLERERG
+41 AQ
-56 ITIKSQAVRIIYQA
+56 I
-70 KDGEEYIFNL
+70 
-80 IDTPGHVD
+80 
-88 FNYEVSRSLA
+88 
-98 ACDGAILVVDAAQGV
+98 VVM
-113 EAQTLANVYLALDH
+113 AL
-127 DLDVLPVINKIDLP
+127 LDVLLVANLMYFRTYYSAIPASSYLEAGNLADFKASVTDSLRWADIVLP
-141 SARPEEVAQEI
+141 LITIATAVMAFRYKTTKRQPLTAVLKWWAAPLAGFALLLTGVNLCKGGFHKSLRSVRQSAYLCSA
-152 EDVIGIEAMDAPRIS
+152 DAP
-167 AKTGLNIE
+167 
-175 EVLEQI
+175 
-181 VTKIPAPAGD
+181 
-191 PKAPL
+191 
-196 KALIFDALYDS
+196 IFSVFGCIWYD
-207 YKGVIVFCRIK
+207 
-218 EGTVKVGTKIKM
+218 
-230 MATGAEDLVT
+230 
-240 EVGYF
+240 
-245 GAGQFI
+245 
-251 PCDELSAGMV
+251 
-261 GYITASIKNVKD
+261 
-273 TRVGDTI
+273 I

-396 YTLQKAMRWLKH
+396 YTLQKAMRGLKH

-457 SFFKQCREKIE
+457 SFFQQCQEKIE

-493 LPNHLRTITFPA
+493 LPDHLRTITFPA

-527 FVAYLKTLPQYKET
+527 FVAYLTTLPQYKET

-637 TGSDKEVE
+637 TGNDKEVE

>member
-1 MSIDQSKIRNFCIIA
+1 MRQQLWDKTSIVFAVGIFLTFVAFDVIWCMDTTFASFSFFETYATKIIA
-16 HIDHGKSTLA
+16 TLA
-26 DRIIEKTGTLTSREM
+26 LAGVYALTRCRW
-41 QAQVLDNMDLERERG
+41 AQ
-56 ITIKSQAVRIIYQA
+56 I
-70 KDGEEYIFNL
+70 
-80 IDTPGHVD
+80 
-88 FNYEVSRSLA
+88 
-98 ACDGAILVVDAAQGV
+98 VVM
-113 EAQTLANVYLALDH
+113 AL
-127 DLDVLPVINKIDLP
+127 LDVLLVANLMYFRTYYSAIPASSYLEAGNLADFKASVTDSLRWADIVLP
-141 SARPEEVAQEI
+141 LITIATAVMAFRYKTTKRQPLTAVLKWWAAPLAGFALLLTGVNLCKGGFHKSLRSVRQSAYLCSA
-152 EDVIGIEAMDAPRIS
+152 DAP
-167 AKTGLNIE
+167 
-175 EVLEQI
+175 
-181 VTKIPAPAGD
+181 
-191 PKAPL
+191 
-196 KALIFDALYDS
+196 IFSVFGCIWYD
-207 YKGVIVFCRIK
+207 
-218 EGTVKVGTKIKM
+218 
-230 MATGAEDLVT
+230 
-240 EVGYF
+240 
-245 GAGQFI
+245 
-251 PCDELSAGMV
+251 
-261 GYITASIKNVKD
+261 
-273 TRVGDTI
+273 I

-294 IERWLASQPKH
+294 IELWLASQPKH

-396 YTLQKAMRWLKH
+396 YTLQKAMRGLKH
-408 SRSYL
+408 SRCYL

-457 SFFKQCREKIE
+457 SFFQQCREKIE

-493 LPNHLRTITFPA
+493 LPDHLRTITFPA

-665 LD
+665 LN

>member
-1 MSIDQSKIRNFCIIA
+1 MRQQLWDKTSIVFAVGIFLTFVAFDVIWCMDTTFASFSFFETYATKIIA
-16 HIDHGKSTLA
+16 TLA
-26 DRIIEKTGTLTSREM
+26 LAGVYALTRCRW
-41 QAQVLDNMDLERERG
+41 AQ
-56 ITIKSQAVRIIYQA
+56 I
-70 KDGEEYIFNL
+70 
-80 IDTPGHVD
+80 
-88 FNYEVSRSLA
+88 
-98 ACDGAILVVDAAQGV
+98 VVM
-113 EAQTLANVYLALDH
+113 AL
-127 DLDVLPVINKIDLP
+127 LDVLLVANLMYFRTYYSAIPASSYLEAGNLADFKASVTDSLRWADIVLP
-141 SARPEEVAQEI
+141 LITIATAVMAFRYKTTKRQPLTAVLKWWAAPLAGFALLLTGVNLCKGGFHKSLRSVRQSAYLCSA
-152 EDVIGIEAMDAPRIS
+152 DAP
-167 AKTGLNIE
+167 
-175 EVLEQI
+175 
-181 VTKIPAPAGD
+181 
-191 PKAPL
+191 
-196 KALIFDALYDS
+196 IFSVFGCIWYD
-207 YKGVIVFCRIK
+207 
-218 EGTVKVGTKIKM
+218 
-230 MATGAEDLVT
+230 
-240 EVGYF
+240 
-245 GAGQFI
+245 
-251 PCDELSAGMV
+251 
-261 GYITASIKNVKD
+261 
-273 TRVGDTI
+273 I

-396 YTLQKAMRWLKH
+396 YTLQKAMRGLKH

-457 SFFKQCREKIE
+457 SFFQQCREKIE

-493 LPNHLRTITFPA
+493 LPDHLRTITFPA

-559 VGNPACRGLVS
+559 VGNPACRGLVP

>member
-1 MSIDQSKIRNFCIIA
+1 MRQQLWDKTAITFAVGIFLTFVAFDVIWCMDTTFASFSFFETYATKIIA
-16 HIDHGKSTLA
+16 TLA
-26 DRIIEKTGTLTSREM
+26 LAGVYALTRCRW
-41 QAQVLDNMDLERERG
+41 AQ
-56 ITIKSQAVRIIYQA
+56 I
-70 KDGEEYIFNL
+70 
-80 IDTPGHVD
+80 
-88 FNYEVSRSLA
+88 
-98 ACDGAILVVDAAQGV
+98 VVM
-113 EAQTLANVYLALDH
+113 AL
-127 DLDVLPVINKIDLP
+127 LDVLLVANLMYFRTYYSAIPASSYLEAGNLADFKASVTDSLRWADIVLP
-141 SARPEEVAQEI
+141 LITIATAVMAFRYKTTKRQPLTAVLKWWAAPLAGFALLLTGVNLCKGGFHKSLRSVRQSAYLCSA
-152 EDVIGIEAMDAPRIS
+152 DAP
-167 AKTGLNIE
+167 
-175 EVLEQI
+175 
-181 VTKIPAPAGD
+181 
-191 PKAPL
+191 
-196 KALIFDALYDS
+196 IFSVFGCIWYD
-207 YKGVIVFCRIK
+207 
-218 EGTVKVGTKIKM
+218 
-230 MATGAEDLVT
+230 
-240 EVGYF
+240 
-245 GAGQFI
+245 
-251 PCDELSAGMV
+251 
-261 GYITASIKNVKD
+261 
-273 TRVGDTI
+273 I
-280 TDAAEPITPEKQAE
+280 TDAAEPITPEKQTE

-340 TPCLNRLLK
+340 TPYLNRLLK

-396 YTLQKAMRWLKH
+396 YTLQKAMRGLKH

-457 SFFKQCREKIE
+457 SFFQQCREKIE

-493 LPNHLRTITFPA
+493 LPDHLRTITFPA

-596 IYPTLLNLMQLDA
+596 IYPTLLNLMQLEA

>member
-1 MSIDQSKIRNFCIIA
+1 MRQQLWDKTAIIFAVGIFLTFVAFDVIWCMDTTFASFSFFETYATKIIA
-16 HIDHGKSTLA
+16 TLA
-26 DRIIEKTGTLTSREM
+26 LAGVYALTRCRW
-41 QAQVLDNMDLERERG
+41 AQ
-56 ITIKSQAVRIIYQA
+56 I
-70 KDGEEYIFNL
+70 
-80 IDTPGHVD
+80 
-88 FNYEVSRSLA
+88 
-98 ACDGAILVVDAAQGV
+98 VVM
-113 EAQTLANVYLALDH
+113 AL
-127 DLDVLPVINKIDLP
+127 LDVLLVANLMYFRTYYSAIPASSYLEAGNLADFKASVTDSLRWADIVLP
-141 SARPEEVAQEI
+141 LITIATAVMASRYKTTKRQPLTAVLKWWAAPLAGFALLLTGVNLCKGGFHKSLRSVRQSAYLCSA
-152 EDVIGIEAMDAPRIS
+152 DAP
-167 AKTGLNIE
+167 
-175 EVLEQI
+175 
-181 VTKIPAPAGD
+181 
-191 PKAPL
+191 
-196 KALIFDALYDS
+196 IFSVFGCIWYD
-207 YKGVIVFCRIK
+207 
-218 EGTVKVGTKIKM
+218 
-230 MATGAEDLVT
+230 
-240 EVGYF
+240 
-245 GAGQFI
+245 
-251 PCDELSAGMV
+251 
-261 GYITASIKNVKD
+261 
-273 TRVGDTI
+273 I

-396 YTLQKAMRWLKH
+396 YTLQKAMRGLKH

-457 SFFKQCREKIE
+457 SFFQQCREKIE

-493 LPNHLRTITFPA
+493 LPDHLRTITFPA
-505 SIPEKAADYMTTAHY
+505 SIPEKVADYMTTAHY

>member
-1 MSIDQSKIRNFCIIA
+1 MRQQLWDKTAIIFAVGIFLTFVAFDVIWCMDTTFASFSFFETYATKIIA
-16 HIDHGKSTLA
+16 TLA
-26 DRIIEKTGTLTSREM
+26 LAGVYALTRCRW
-41 QAQVLDNMDLERERG
+41 AQ
-56 ITIKSQAVRIIYQA
+56 I
-70 KDGEEYIFNL
+70 
-80 IDTPGHVD
+80 
-88 FNYEVSRSLA
+88 
-98 ACDGAILVVDAAQGV
+98 VVM
-113 EAQTLANVYLALDH
+113 AL
-127 DLDVLPVINKIDLP
+127 LDVLLVANLMYFRTYYSAIPASSYLEAGNLADFKASVTDSLRWADIVLP
-141 SARPEEVAQEI
+141 LITIATAVMAFRYKTTKRQPLTAVLKWWAAPLAGFALLLTGVNLCKGGFHKSLRSVRQSAYLCSA
-152 EDVIGIEAMDAPRIS
+152 DAP
-167 AKTGLNIE
+167 
-175 EVLEQI
+175 
-181 VTKIPAPAGD
+181 
-191 PKAPL
+191 
-196 KALIFDALYDS
+196 IFSVFGCIWYD
-207 YKGVIVFCRIK
+207 
-218 EGTVKVGTKIKM
+218 
-230 MATGAEDLVT
+230 
-240 EVGYF
+240 
-245 GAGQFI
+245 
-251 PCDELSAGMV
+251 
-261 GYITASIKNVKD
+261 
-273 TRVGDTI
+273 I

-305 QPADSVTEKRSNLLI
+305 QHADSVTEKRSNLLI

-396 YTLQKAMRWLKH
+396 YTLQKAMRGLKH

-457 SFFKQCREKIE
+457 SFFQQCREKIE

-493 LPNHLRTITFPA
+493 LPDHLRTITFPA

>member
-1 MSIDQSKIRNFCIIA
+1 MRQQLWDKTAIIFAVGIFLTFVAFDVIWCMDTTFASFSFFETYATKIIA
-16 HIDHGKSTLA
+16 TLA
-26 DRIIEKTGTLTSREM
+26 LAGVYALTRCRW
-41 QAQVLDNMDLERERG
+41 AQ
-56 ITIKSQAVRIIYQA
+56 I
-70 KDGEEYIFNL
+70 
-80 IDTPGHVD
+80 
-88 FNYEVSRSLA
+88 
-98 ACDGAILVVDAAQGV
+98 VVM
-113 EAQTLANVYLALDH
+113 AL
-127 DLDVLPVINKIDLP
+127 LDVLLVANLMYFRTYYSAIPASSYLEAGNLADFKASVTDSLRWADIVLP
-141 SARPEEVAQEI
+141 LITIATAVMAFRSKTTKRQPLTAVLKWWAAPLAGFALLLTGVNLCKGGFHKSLRSVRQSAYLCSA
-152 EDVIGIEAMDAPRIS
+152 DAP
-167 AKTGLNIE
+167 
-175 EVLEQI
+175 
-181 VTKIPAPAGD
+181 
-191 PKAPL
+191 
-196 KALIFDALYDS
+196 IFSVFGCIWYD
-207 YKGVIVFCRIK
+207 
-218 EGTVKVGTKIKM
+218 
-230 MATGAEDLVT
+230 
-240 EVGYF
+240 
-245 GAGQFI
+245 
-251 PCDELSAGMV
+251 
-261 GYITASIKNVKD
+261 
-273 TRVGDTI
+273 I

-396 YTLQKAMRWLKH
+396 YTLQKAMRGLKH

-457 SFFKQCREKIE
+457 SFFQQCREKIE

-493 LPNHLRTITFPA
+493 LPDHLRTITFPA

-596 IYPTLLNLMQLDA
+596 IYPTLLNLMQLDT

-637 TGSDKEVE
+637 TGSDKEEE

>member
-1 MSIDQSKIRNFCIIA
+1 MRQQLWDKTAIIFAVGIFLTFVAFDVIWCMDTTFASFSFFETYATKIIA
-16 HIDHGKSTLA
+16 TLA
-26 DRIIEKTGTLTSREM
+26 LAGVYALTRCRW
-41 QAQVLDNMDLERERG
+41 AQ
-56 ITIKSQAVRIIYQA
+56 I
-70 KDGEEYIFNL
+70 
-80 IDTPGHVD
+80 
-88 FNYEVSRSLA
+88 
-98 ACDGAILVVDAAQGV
+98 VVM
-113 EAQTLANVYLALDH
+113 AL
-127 DLDVLPVINKIDLP
+127 LDVLLVANLMYFRTYYSAIPASSYLEAGNLADFKASVTDSLRWADIVLP
-141 SARPEEVAQEI
+141 LITIATAVMAFRYKTTKRQPLTAVLKWWAAPLAGFALLLTGVNLCKGGFHKSLRSVRQSAYLCSA
-152 EDVIGIEAMDAPRIS
+152 DAP
-167 AKTGLNIE
+167 
-175 EVLEQI
+175 
-181 VTKIPAPAGD
+181 
-191 PKAPL
+191 
-196 KALIFDALYDS
+196 IFSVFGCIWYD
-207 YKGVIVFCRIK
+207 
-218 EGTVKVGTKIKM
+218 
-230 MATGAEDLVT
+230 
-240 EVGYF
+240 
-245 GAGQFI
+245 
-251 PCDELSAGMV
+251 
-261 GYITASIKNVKD
+261 
-273 TRVGDTI
+273 I

-340 TPCLNRLLK
+340 TPCLNSLLK

-396 YTLQKAMRWLKH
+396 YTLQKAMRGLKH

-457 SFFKQCREKIE
+457 SFFQQCREKIE

-493 LPNHLRTITFPA
+493 LPDHLRTITFPA
-505 SIPEKAADYMTTAHY
+505 SIPEKVADYMTTAHY

-559 VGNPACRGLVS
+559 VSNPACRGLVS

>member
-1 MSIDQSKIRNFCIIA
+1 MRQQLWDKTAIIFAVGIFLTFVAFDVIWCMDTTFASFSFFETYATKIIA
-16 HIDHGKSTLA
+16 TLA
-26 DRIIEKTGTLTSREM
+26 LAGVYALTRCRW
-41 QAQVLDNMDLERERG
+41 AQ
-56 ITIKSQAVRIIYQA
+56 I
-70 KDGEEYIFNL
+70 
-80 IDTPGHVD
+80 
-88 FNYEVSRSLA
+88 
-98 ACDGAILVVDAAQGV
+98 VVM
-113 EAQTLANVYLALDH
+113 AL
-127 DLDVLPVINKIDLP
+127 LDVLLVANLMYFRTYYSAIPASSYLEAGNLADFKASVTDSLRWADIVLP
-141 SARPEEVAQEI
+141 LITIATAVMAFRYKTTKRQPLTAVLKWWAAPLAGFALLLTGVNLCKGGFHKSLRSVRQSAYLCSA
-152 EDVIGIEAMDAPRIS
+152 DAP
-167 AKTGLNIE
+167 
-175 EVLEQI
+175 
-181 VTKIPAPAGD
+181 
-191 PKAPL
+191 
-196 KALIFDALYDS
+196 IFSVFGCIWYD
-207 YKGVIVFCRIK
+207 
-218 EGTVKVGTKIKM
+218 
-230 MATGAEDLVT
+230 
-240 EVGYF
+240 
-245 GAGQFI
+245 
-251 PCDELSAGMV
+251 
-261 GYITASIKNVKD
+261 
-273 TRVGDTI
+273 I

-334 VDGKEI
+334 VDGNEI

-396 YTLQKAMRWLKH
+396 YTLQKAMRGLKH

-457 SFFKQCREKIE
+457 SFFQQCREKIE

-493 LPNHLRTITFPA
+493 LPDHLRTITFPA

>member
-1 MSIDQSKIRNFCIIA
+1 MRQQLWDKTAIIFAVGIFLTFVAFDVIWCMDTTFASFSFFETYATKIIA
-16 HIDHGKSTLA
+16 TLA
-26 DRIIEKTGTLTSREM
+26 LAGVYALTRCRW
-41 QAQVLDNMDLERERG
+41 AQ
-56 ITIKSQAVRIIYQA
+56 I
-70 KDGEEYIFNL
+70 
-80 IDTPGHVD
+80 
-88 FNYEVSRSLA
+88 
-98 ACDGAILVVDAAQGV
+98 VVM
-113 EAQTLANVYLALDH
+113 AL
-127 DLDVLPVINKIDLP
+127 LDVLLVANLMYFRTYYSAIPASSYLEAGNLADFKASVTDSLRWADIVLP
-141 SARPEEVAQEI
+141 LITIATAVMAFRYKTTKRQPLTAVLKWWAAPLAGFALLLTGVNLCKGGFHKSLRSVRQSAYLCSA
-152 EDVIGIEAMDAPRIS
+152 DAP
-167 AKTGLNIE
+167 
-175 EVLEQI
+175 
-181 VTKIPAPAGD
+181 
-191 PKAPL
+191 
-196 KALIFDALYDS
+196 IFSVFGCIWYD
-207 YKGVIVFCRIK
+207 
-218 EGTVKVGTKIKM
+218 
-230 MATGAEDLVT
+230 
-240 EVGYF
+240 
-245 GAGQFI
+245 
-251 PCDELSAGMV
+251 
-261 GYITASIKNVKD
+261 
-273 TRVGDTI
+273 I
-280 TDAAEPITPEKQAE
+280 TDAAEPITPEKQVE

-396 YTLQKAMRWLKH
+396 YTIQKAMRGLKH

-457 SFFKQCREKIE
+457 SFFQQCREKIE

-493 LPNHLRTITFPA
+493 LPDHLRTITFPA

>member
-1 MSIDQSKIRNFCIIA
+1 MRQQLWDKTAIIFAVGIFLTFVAFDVIWCMDTTFASFSFFETYATKIIA
-16 HIDHGKSTLA
+16 TLA
-26 DRIIEKTGTLTSREM
+26 LAGVYALTRCRW
-41 QAQVLDNMDLERERG
+41 AQ
-56 ITIKSQAVRIIYQA
+56 I
-70 KDGEEYIFNL
+70 
-80 IDTPGHVD
+80 
-88 FNYEVSRSLA
+88 
-98 ACDGAILVVDAAQGV
+98 VVM
-113 EAQTLANVYLALDH
+113 AL
-127 DLDVLPVINKIDLP
+127 LDVLLVANLMYFRTYYSAIPASSYLEAGNLADFKASVTDSLRWADIVLP
-141 SARPEEVAQEI
+141 LITIATAVMAFRYKTTKRQPLTAVLKWWAAPLAGFALLLTGVNLCKGGFHKSLRSVRQSAYLCSA
-152 EDVIGIEAMDAPRIS
+152 DAP
-167 AKTGLNIE
+167 
-175 EVLEQI
+175 
-181 VTKIPAPAGD
+181 
-191 PKAPL
+191 
-196 KALIFDALYDS
+196 IFSIFGCIWYD
-207 YKGVIVFCRIK
+207 
-218 EGTVKVGTKIKM
+218 
-230 MATGAEDLVT
+230 
-240 EVGYF
+240 
-245 GAGQFI
+245 
-251 PCDELSAGMV
+251 
-261 GYITASIKNVKD
+261 
-273 TRVGDTI
+273 I

-320 VFAESLESWVLEKK
+320 VFAESLESWVLEKE

-386 YSSLYYDNTF
+386 YSSLYYDNSF
-396 YTLQKAMRWLKH
+396 YTLQKAMRGLKH

-457 SFFKQCREKIE
+457 SFFQQCREKIE

-476 ESVYMQ
+476 ESIYMQ

-493 LPNHLRTITFPA
+493 LPDHLRTITFPA

>member
-1 MSIDQSKIRNFCIIA
+1 MRQQLWDKTAIIFAVGIFLTFVAFDVIWCMDTTFASFSFFETYATKIIA
-16 HIDHGKSTLA
+16 TLA
-26 DRIIEKTGTLTSREM
+26 LAGVYALTRCRW
-41 QAQVLDNMDLERERG
+41 AQ
-56 ITIKSQAVRIIYQA
+56 I
-70 KDGEEYIFNL
+70 
-80 IDTPGHVD
+80 
-88 FNYEVSRSLA
+88 
-98 ACDGAILVVDAAQGV
+98 VVM
-113 EAQTLANVYLALDH
+113 AL
-127 DLDVLPVINKIDLP
+127 LDVLLVANLMYFRTYYSAIPASSYLEAGNLADFKASVTDSLRWADIVLPLITIATAVIAFRYKTTKRQPLTAVLKWWAAPLAGFALLLTGVNLCKGGFHKSLRSVRQ
-141 SARPEEVAQEI
+141 SAYLCSA
-152 EDVIGIEAMDAPRIS
+152 DAP
-167 AKTGLNIE
+167 
-175 EVLEQI
+175 
-181 VTKIPAPAGD
+181 
-191 PKAPL
+191 
-196 KALIFDALYDS
+196 IFSVFGCIWYD
-207 YKGVIVFCRIK
+207 
-218 EGTVKVGTKIKM
+218 
-230 MATGAEDLVT
+230 
-240 EVGYF
+240 
-245 GAGQFI
+245 
-251 PCDELSAGMV
+251 
-261 GYITASIKNVKD
+261 
-273 TRVGDTI
+273 I

-294 IERWLASQPKH
+294 IERWLASRPKH

-396 YTLQKAMRWLKH
+396 YTLQKAMRGLKH

-457 SFFKQCREKIE
+457 SFFQQCREKIE

-493 LPNHLRTITFPA
+493 LPDHLRTITFPA

>member
-1 MSIDQSKIRNFCIIA
+1 MRQQLWDKTAIVFAVGIFLTFVAFDVIWCMDTTFASFSFFETYATKIIA
-16 HIDHGKSTLA
+16 TLA
-26 DRIIEKTGTLTSREM
+26 LAGVYALTRCRW
-41 QAQVLDNMDLERERG
+41 AQ
-56 ITIKSQAVRIIYQA
+56 I
-70 KDGEEYIFNL
+70 
-80 IDTPGHVD
+80 
-88 FNYEVSRSLA
+88 
-98 ACDGAILVVDAAQGV
+98 VVM
-113 EAQTLANVYLALDH
+113 AL
-127 DLDVLPVINKIDLP
+127 LDVLLVANLMYFRTYYSAIPASSYLEAGNLADFKASVTDSLRWADIVLP
-141 SARPEEVAQEI
+141 LITIATAVMAFRSKTTKRQPLTAVLKWWAAPLAGFALLLTGVNLCKGGFHKSLRSVRQSAYLCSA
-152 EDVIGIEAMDAPRIS
+152 DAP
-167 AKTGLNIE
+167 
-175 EVLEQI
+175 
-181 VTKIPAPAGD
+181 
-191 PKAPL
+191 
-196 KALIFDALYDS
+196 IFSVFGCIWYD
-207 YKGVIVFCRIK
+207 
-218 EGTVKVGTKIKM
+218 
-230 MATGAEDLVT
+230 
-240 EVGYF
+240 
-245 GAGQFI
+245 
-251 PCDELSAGMV
+251 
-261 GYITASIKNVKD
+261 
-273 TRVGDTI
+273 I

-396 YTLQKAMRWLKH
+396 YTIQKAMRGLKH

-493 LPNHLRTITFPA
+493 LPDHLRTITFPA

-645 RLKEAHT
+645 RLKEAHS

>member
-1 MSIDQSKIRNFCIIA
+1 MRQQLWDKTAIIFAVGIFLTFVAFDVIWCMDTTFASFSFFETYATKIIA
-16 HIDHGKSTLA
+16 TLA
-26 DRIIEKTGTLTSREM
+26 LAGVYALTRCRW
-41 QAQVLDNMDLERERG
+41 AQ
-56 ITIKSQAVRIIYQA
+56 I
-70 KDGEEYIFNL
+70 
-80 IDTPGHVD
+80 
-88 FNYEVSRSLA
+88 
-98 ACDGAILVVDAAQGV
+98 VVM
-113 EAQTLANVYLALDH
+113 AL
-127 DLDVLPVINKIDLP
+127 LDVLLVANLMYFRTYYSAIPASSYLEAGNLADFKASVTDSLRWADIVLP
-141 SARPEEVAQEI
+141 LITIATAVMAFRYKATKRQPLTAVLKWWAAPLAGFALLLTGVNLCKGGFHKSLRSVRQSAYLCSA
-152 EDVIGIEAMDAPRIS
+152 DAP
-167 AKTGLNIE
+167 
-175 EVLEQI
+175 
-181 VTKIPAPAGD
+181 
-191 PKAPL
+191 
-196 KALIFDALYDS
+196 IFSVFGCIWYD
-207 YKGVIVFCRIK
+207 
-218 EGTVKVGTKIKM
+218 
-230 MATGAEDLVT
+230 
-240 EVGYF
+240 
-245 GAGQFI
+245 
-251 PCDELSAGMV
+251 
-261 GYITASIKNVKD
+261 
-273 TRVGDTI
+273 I

-396 YTLQKAMRWLKH
+396 YTLQKAMRGLKH

-457 SFFKQCREKIE
+457 SFFQQCREKIE

-493 LPNHLRTITFPA
+493 LPDHLRTITFPA

-559 VGNPACRGLVS
+559 VGNPACRELVS

>member
-1 MSIDQSKIRNFCIIA
+1 MRQQLWDKTAIIFAVGIFLTFVAFDVIWCMDTTFASFSFFETYATKIIA
-16 HIDHGKSTLA
+16 TLA
-26 DRIIEKTGTLTSREM
+26 LAGVYALTRCRW
-41 QAQVLDNMDLERERG
+41 AQ
-56 ITIKSQAVRIIYQA
+56 I
-70 KDGEEYIFNL
+70 
-80 IDTPGHVD
+80 
-88 FNYEVSRSLA
+88 
-98 ACDGAILVVDAAQGV
+98 VVM
-113 EAQTLANVYLALDH
+113 AL
-127 DLDVLPVINKIDLP
+127 LDVLLVANLMYFRTYYSAIPASSYLEAGNLADFKASVTDSLRWADIVLP
-141 SARPEEVAQEI
+141 LITIATAVMAFRYKTTKRQPLTAVLKWWAAPLAGFALLLTGVNLCKGGFHKSLRSVRQSAYLCSA
-152 EDVIGIEAMDAPRIS
+152 DAP
-167 AKTGLNIE
+167 
-175 EVLEQI
+175 
-181 VTKIPAPAGD
+181 
-191 PKAPL
+191 
-196 KALIFDALYDS
+196 IFSVFGCIWYD
-207 YKGVIVFCRIK
+207 
-218 EGTVKVGTKIKM
+218 
-230 MATGAEDLVT
+230 
-240 EVGYF
+240 
-245 GAGQFI
+245 
-251 PCDELSAGMV
+251 
-261 GYITASIKNVKD
+261 
-273 TRVGDTI
+273 I

-396 YTLQKAMRWLKH
+396 YTLQKAMRGLKH

-457 SFFKQCREKIE
+457 SFFQQCREKIE

-476 ESVYMQ
+476 ESVYML

-493 LPNHLRTITFPA
+493 LPDHLRTITFPA

>member
-1 MSIDQSKIRNFCIIA
+1 MRQQLWDKTAIIFAVGIFLTFVAFDVIWCMDTTFASFSFFETYATKIIA
-16 HIDHGKSTLA
+16 TLA
-26 DRIIEKTGTLTSREM
+26 LAGVYALTRCRW
-41 QAQVLDNMDLERERG
+41 AQ
-56 ITIKSQAVRIIYQA
+56 I
-70 KDGEEYIFNL
+70 
-80 IDTPGHVD
+80 
-88 FNYEVSRSLA
+88 
-98 ACDGAILVVDAAQGV
+98 VVM
-113 EAQTLANVYLALDH
+113 AL
-127 DLDVLPVINKIDLP
+127 LDVLLVANLMYFRTYYSAIPASSYLEAGNLADFKASVTDSLRWADIVLP
-141 SARPEEVAQEI
+141 LITIATAVMAFRYKTTKRQPLTAVLKWWAAPLAGFALLLTGVNLCKGGFHKSLRSVRQSAYLCSA
-152 EDVIGIEAMDAPRIS
+152 DAP
-167 AKTGLNIE
+167 
-175 EVLEQI
+175 
-181 VTKIPAPAGD
+181 
-191 PKAPL
+191 
-196 KALIFDALYDS
+196 IFSVFGCIWYD
-207 YKGVIVFCRIK
+207 
-218 EGTVKVGTKIKM
+218 
-230 MATGAEDLVT
+230 
-240 EVGYF
+240 
-245 GAGQFI
+245 
-251 PCDELSAGMV
+251 
-261 GYITASIKNVKD
+261 
-273 TRVGDTI
+273 I

-334 VDGKEI
+334 VNGKEI

-396 YTLQKAMRWLKH
+396 YTIQKAMRGLKH

-457 SFFKQCREKIE
+457 SFFQQCREKIE

-493 LPNHLRTITFPA
+493 LPDHLRTITFPA

-622 RKQGVAVG
+622 RSRA
-630 SVMNVEG
+630 
-637 TGSDKEVE
+637 
-645 RLKEAHT
+645 LP
-652 VSDYMLRYDWLKR
+652 
-665 LD
+665 

>member
-1 MSIDQSKIRNFCIIA
+1 MRQQLWDKTAIIFAVGIFLTFVAFDVIWCMDTTFASFSFFETYATKIIA
-16 HIDHGKSTLA
+16 TLA
-26 DRIIEKTGTLTSREM
+26 LAGIYALTRCRW
-41 QAQVLDNMDLERERG
+41 AQ
-56 ITIKSQAVRIIYQA
+56 I
-70 KDGEEYIFNL
+70 
-80 IDTPGHVD
+80 
-88 FNYEVSRSLA
+88 
-98 ACDGAILVVDAAQGV
+98 VVM
-113 EAQTLANVYLALDH
+113 AL
-127 DLDVLPVINKIDLP
+127 LDVLLVANLMYFRTYYSAIPASSYLEAGNLADFKASVTDSLRWADIVLP
-141 SARPEEVAQEI
+141 LITIATAVMAFRYKTTKRQPLTAVLKWWAAPLAGFALLLTGVNLCKGGFHKSLRSVRQSAYLCSA
-152 EDVIGIEAMDAPRIS
+152 DAP
-167 AKTGLNIE
+167 
-175 EVLEQI
+175 
-181 VTKIPAPAGD
+181 
-191 PKAPL
+191 
-196 KALIFDALYDS
+196 IFSVFGCIWYD
-207 YKGVIVFCRIK
+207 
-218 EGTVKVGTKIKM
+218 
-230 MATGAEDLVT
+230 
-240 EVGYF
+240 
-245 GAGQFI
+245 
-251 PCDELSAGMV
+251 
-261 GYITASIKNVKD
+261 
-273 TRVGDTI
+273 I
-280 TDAAEPITPEKQAE
+280 TDAAEPITPEKQVE

-396 YTLQKAMRWLKH
+396 YTLQKAMRGLKH

-457 SFFKQCREKIE
+457 SFFQQCREKIE

-493 LPNHLRTITFPA
+493 LPDHLRTITFPA

-596 IYPTLLNLMQLDA
+596 IYPTLLNLMQLDT

>member
-1 MSIDQSKIRNFCIIA
+1 MRQQLWDKTAIIFAVGIFLTFVAFDVIWCMDTTFASFSFFETYATKIIA
-16 HIDHGKSTLA
+16 TLA
-26 DRIIEKTGTLTSREM
+26 LAGVYALTRCRW
-41 QAQVLDNMDLERERG
+41 AQ
-56 ITIKSQAVRIIYQA
+56 I
-70 KDGEEYIFNL
+70 
-80 IDTPGHVD
+80 
-88 FNYEVSRSLA
+88 
-98 ACDGAILVVDAAQGV
+98 VVM
-113 EAQTLANVYLALDH
+113 AL
-127 DLDVLPVINKIDLP
+127 LDVLLVANLMYFRTYYSAIPASSYLEAGNLADFKASVTDSLRWADIVLP
-141 SARPEEVAQEI
+141 LITIATAVMAFRYKTTKRQPLTAVLKWWAAPLAGFALLLTGVNLCKGGFHKSLRSVRQSAYLCSA
-152 EDVIGIEAMDAPRIS
+152 DAP
-167 AKTGLNIE
+167 
-175 EVLEQI
+175 
-181 VTKIPAPAGD
+181 
-191 PKAPL
+191 
-196 KALIFDALYDS
+196 IFSVFGCIWYD
-207 YKGVIVFCRIK
+207 
-218 EGTVKVGTKIKM
+218 
-230 MATGAEDLVT
+230 
-240 EVGYF
+240 
-245 GAGQFI
+245 
-251 PCDELSAGMV
+251 
-261 GYITASIKNVKD
+261 
-273 TRVGDTI
+273 I

-340 TPCLNRLLK
+340 TPCLNSLLK

-396 YTLQKAMRWLKH
+396 YTLQKAMRGLKH

-457 SFFKQCREKIE
+457 SFFQQCREKIE

-493 LPNHLRTITFPA
+493 LPDYLRAITFPA